1 MPLRPLFGLAPF
13 WKQCSPGVTLPAE
26 RGGPGPLPRTFQWL
40 RAGGREGPLVPR
52 SAIDARGA
60 HGAFVGLGR
69 VRWGF
74 ALLLLHLHFPW
85 SVPDRPTR
93 RPWSPPS
100 LTLCLSASGLPA
112 SLWPKATV
120 AGRLAPLCASH
131 SADVAEAA
139 RPLSPSRAGPL
150 PAPHCAR
157 GAHGR
162 SALLPSLDSGQFP
175 GELLA
180 LPADLLS
187 RHCFTLDGFQV
198 TELTELSSSSS
209 MAWTPHP
216 GTRTSSQPRRPDYV
230 LPLRAAASPAEQHG
244 AIHAPS
250 A

>member
-1 MPLRPLFGLAPF
+1 M
-13 WKQCSPGVTLPAE
+13 
-26 RGGPGPLPRTFQWL
+26 
-40 RAGGREGPLVPR
+40 PR

-93 RPWSPPS
+93 RAWSPPS
-100 LTLCLSASGLPA
+100 PTLCLSASGLPA

-157 GAHGR
+157 GAPGR
-162 SALLPSLDSGQFP
+162 SVLLPSLDSGQFP

-244 AIHAPS
+244 AIRAPS

>member
-1 MPLRPLFGLAPF
+1 MLAARTGPSWGSDGSGGGSLFSF
-13 WKQCSPGVTLPAE
+13 CTCISPGQFPTARHGV
-26 RGGPGPLPRTFQWL
+26 PGARPR
-40 RAGGREGPLVPR
+40 
-52 SAIDARGA
+52 
-60 HGAFVGLGR
+60 
-69 VRWGF
+69 
-74 ALLLLHLHFPW
+74 
-85 SVPDRPTR
+85 
-93 RPWSPPS
+93 
-100 LTLCLSASGLPA
+100 
-112 SLWPKATV
+112 
-120 AGRLAPLCASH
+120 SH
-131 SADVAEAA
+131 SACQRPDCLPRCGPRRLWPVALLRCAPHIPQPWP
-139 RPLSPSRAGPL
+139 RPPDPSPSRVGPL

-157 GAHGR
+157 GAPGR

-244 AIHAPS
+244 AIRAPS

>member
-1 MPLRPLFGLAPF
+1 MTLHSCFSWQWGCHLPLRPLFGLAPF

-52 SAIDARGA
+52 SAIDAHGA

-131 SADVAEAA
+131 SAAVAEAA
-139 RPLSPSRAGPL
+139 RPEPL
-150 PAPHCAR
+150 
-157 GAHGR
+157 
-162 SALLPSLDSGQFP
+162 
-175 GELLA
+175 
-180 LPADLLS
+180 
-187 RHCFTLDGFQV
+187 T
-198 TELTELSSSSS
+198 
-209 MAWTPHP
+209 
-216 GTRTSSQPRRPDYV
+216 RRPAARSS
-230 LPLRAAASPAEQHG
+230 LRPGCTQPLRASSFTGLRAVSRG
-244 AIHAPS
+244 ALGVAGRFTFPS
-250 A
+250 LFHLGRFSSH